1 VGIAQRARHPE
12 ELKRDPDK
20 YMIDIDY
27 YLSQQVLTHCHMFFL
42 FEKKC
47 GCLSLC
53 CIIYSV
59 SDLKLLLQIHPV
71 VSRLCASIQGTSP
84 ARLAECLGLDSSKV
98 LIFC

>member
-1 VGIAQRARHPE
+1 MGIAQRARHPE

-27 YLSQQVLTHCHMFFL
+27 YLSQQVLTHCHMFFF
-42 FEKKC
+42 FEKSVSIFPYAV
-47 GCLSLC
+47 L
-53 CIIYSV
+53 YSV
-59 SDLKLLLQIHPV
+59 SDFKLLLQIHPV